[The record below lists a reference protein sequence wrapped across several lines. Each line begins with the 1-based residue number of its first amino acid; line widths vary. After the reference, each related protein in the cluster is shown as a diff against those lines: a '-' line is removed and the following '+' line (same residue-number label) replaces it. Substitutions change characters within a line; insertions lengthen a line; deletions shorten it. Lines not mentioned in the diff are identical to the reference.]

1 MQLIDTGLY
10 WHSDRET
17 PDIIPAAGLAATT
30 RAYAKI
36 IADVNSVDIKDLQR
50 PVATK

>member
-17 PDIIPAAGLAATT
+17 SDIIPASGLAAVT

-36 IADVNSVDIKDLQR
+36 VTDIGAVTLKDL
-50 PVATK
+50 

>member
-10 WHSDRET
+10 WHSDREK

-36 IADVNSVDIKDLQR
+36 IADVNGVDRQDLQR
-50 PVATK
+50 PVASK